1 MCRDELRV
9 RVRTSSVTLLTHNP
23 PMMVMEAGDSVE
35 TSVITSMEF
44 NEDLPNADEAAFPPV
59 SDPQEEVCA
68 DEDDQNAVLVTTSH
82 GIITS
87 EQLQEAGL
95 KATHIVIH
103 DQSAI
108 DVFKTAQASL
118 AAQASQDADGTDG
131 EVQKYK
137 YNWDVSVHD
146 AELLVRCRNV
156 SGYLHKNKFGSGGRG
171 RCIKSGVRWYTPSE
185 FEALCGRA
193 SSKDWKRSI
202 RYAGRTLLC
211 LIEDGILMP
220 HATSCTCAACCDDMV
235 VSGPV
240 RLYTPYKRKRRDEP
254 LLNGRS
260 PDDPP
265 EKPIPI
271 APAPPKPRL
280 RDLAVTLAPAVMP
293 DTCRLVVGNLVDGS
307 IISDATIET
316 TTPVSTPLAPRFAP
330 TALDFGEQRQWWQL
344 EEMVKNLVK
353 QVQELQKQVDIVKA
367 QGVAAR
373 EAALQQLRVQL
384 ENEKKEALNSS
395 WVESQMNLSRSMME
409 ARAEKELAVQNAFQR
424 VQGEDQGDSAGKED
438 TAKRCGNCN
447 REAFSECTGCRRIS
461 YCSPFCQRK
470 DWVNHQDQCGEDA
483 EQRQH
488 SDSGDK

>member
-1 MCRDELRV
+1 
-9 RVRTSSVTLLTHNP
+9 
-23 PMMVMEAGDSVE
+23 MVMEAGDAVE
-35 TSVITSMEF
+35 TPAITAMGGFS
-44 NEDLPNADEAAFPPV
+44 EDLPNADEAGFPA
-59 SDPQEEVCA
+59 SEPQVTMSV
-68 DEDDQNAVLVTTSH
+68 DEQVPNVLVATSH

-118 AAQASQDADGTDG
+118 AAQSSEDADGTDG
-131 EVQKYK
+131 DVQKYK
-137 YNWDVSVHD
+137 YNWDASVHEP
-146 AELLVRCRNV
+146 ELLVRCRNV
-156 SGYLHKNKFGSGGRG
+156 SGFLHKNKFGSGKYCGRG

-185 FEALCGRA
+185 FEALCGRG

-240 RLYTPYKRKRRDEP
+240 RLYTPYKRKRRDE
-254 LLNGRS
+254 LIGGRS

-265 EKPIPI
+265 ERPIPI

-280 RDLAVTLAPAVMP
+280 RDLAVTLAPAIVP
-293 DTCRLVVGNLVDGS
+293 DTCRVVIGNMVDGG

-353 QVQELQKQVDIVKA
+353 QVQELQKQVELVKA

-373 EAALQQLRVQL
+373 EASLQQLRIQL
-384 ENEKKEALNSS
+384 QNEKKEVSLRRH
-395 WVESQMNLSRSMME
+395 L
-409 ARAEKELAVQNAFQR
+409 
-424 VQGEDQGDSAGKED
+424 QGQL
-438 TAKRCGNCN
+438 
-447 REAFSECTGCRRIS
+447 
-461 YCSPFCQRK
+461 
-470 DWVNHQDQCGEDA
+470 
-483 EQRQH
+483 
-488 SDSGDK
+488 

>member
-1 MCRDELRV
+1 
-9 RVRTSSVTLLTHNP
+9 
-23 PMMVMEAGDSVE
+23 MVMEDGDTVE
-35 TSVITSMEF
+35 PPVITAMEF
-44 NEDLPNADEAAFPPV
+44 NEDLPNADEAAFPV
-59 SDPQEEVCA
+59 SEPQEVSVSVND
-68 DEDDQNAVLVTTSH
+68 DEMPNVLVATSH
-82 GIITS
+82 DIITS
-87 EQLQEAGL
+87 EQFEEAGL

-118 AAQASQDADGTDG
+118 AAQASEDADGSNG

-156 SGYLHKNKFGSGGRG
+156 SGFLHKNKFGSGGRG

-185 FEALCGRA
+185 FEALCGRG

-240 RLYTPYKRKRRDEP
+240 RLYTPYKRRRRDEP
-254 LLNGRS
+254 ILGGKS

-271 APAPPKPRL
+271 APAPPKVT
-280 RDLAVTLAPAVMP
+280 VTLAPAMVP
-293 DTCRLVVGNLVDGS
+293 DTCRVVVGNLVDGGS
-307 IISDATIET
+307 ILSDATIET

-330 TALDFGEQRQWWQL
+330 TALDFGEQRMWWQL

-373 EAALQQLRVQL
+373 EAALQQLRIQL
-384 ENEKKEALNSS
+384 ENEKKEALNST
-395 WVESQMNLSRSMME
+395 WVESQMSLSRSMME
-409 ARAEKELAVQNAFQR
+409 ARAEKELAVQQAFQR
-424 VQGEDQGDSAGKED
+424 VQVEARAEPAEKED

-447 REAFSECTGCRRIS
+447 REAFSECTGCHRIS
-461 YCSPFCQRK
+461 YCSAFCQRK
-470 DWVNHQDQCGEDA
+470 DWASHQDQCGEDA
-483 EQRQH
+483 EQQQH